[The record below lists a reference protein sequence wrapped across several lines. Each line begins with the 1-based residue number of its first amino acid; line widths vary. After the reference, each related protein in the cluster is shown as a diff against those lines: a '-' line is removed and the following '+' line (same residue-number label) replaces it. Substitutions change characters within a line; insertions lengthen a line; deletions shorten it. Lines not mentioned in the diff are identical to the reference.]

1 MSGGVQGSGHFSL
14 ADRAA
19 ELRRSF
25 DRSFALE
32 PVAQATVWENLLALG
47 VGPAHFAVRLAEVAG
62 LTAFRELTALPE
74 APPELLGLAGLRG
87 ELVPVYDLAALLGL
101 VATAPRWLVLVA
113 GKKVALAFDAVGRHH
128 RVSPETIV
136 PAEPR
141 QGHVHEVLYAGSTVL
156 PIVCLASILEA
167 IGRQAEAK
175 PRKEG

>member
-1 MSGGVQGSGHFSL
+1 MSGGSGLGPHSL

-19 ELRRSF
+19 ELRQSF

-32 PVAQATVWENLLALG
+32 PAAHATAWEDLLALG

-62 LTAFRELTALPE
+62 LTACREVTALPE

-87 ELVPVYDLAALLGL
+87 ALVPVYDLAALLGL
-101 VATAPRWLVLVA
+101 VATAPRWLALA
-113 GKKVALAFDAVGRHH
+113 TGGKVALAFDAVEGHH
-128 RVSPETIV
+128 RVSPQTIV

-141 QGHVHEVLYAGSTVL
+141 QGHVHEVLQAGSIVL

-167 IGRQAEAK
+167 IWRQAQGG
-175 PRKEG
+175 PRKES